1 MQLNV
6 EKIAKKD
13 HEVPEL
19 LDCNYIAFWV
29 HQFKHISAGFFKTDV
44 PLSIPLRHISKLSE
58 SHSYSR

>member
-6 EKIAKKD
+6 EKIAKID

-29 HQFKHISAGFFKTDV
+29 HQFKHISDGFFKTDV
-44 PLSIPLRHISKLSE
+44 PP
-58 SHSYSR
+58 